1 MAQLELN
8 KLKAMVVEA
17 TDLTSEAREAAERDR
32 DYYDEHQWTAEEIQ
46 ALREKKQPII
56 TMNRIKRKV
65 DAMVGIEQQSRVDP
79 RAYPRNPQDEEAA
92 DAATK
97 ALVFV
102 DDNTRFDSKKS
113 AAFENMI
120 VEGYGGV
127 EVGVEQKRGKFEITI
142 TRLRWEEIFFDPHSR
157 EKDFSDAQYIGIMKW
172 MSMDAALALYEG
184 MYDGTPEELQELLS
198 TNIRNDQDGET
209 FEDRPFETN
218 SFRWTDDRLKRVR
231 VAQMYYKRGGK
242 WYLVIFTGG
251 GEIMHDVSPYVDED
265 GEPTCPIHLMT
276 AYVDRENRRY
286 GVVRSMISAQ
296 DEINK
301 RRSKALHFFSARQT
315 MGVKGAV
322 DSVVALKRELAD
334 PNGHVEINIE
344 QFEDSARAGI
354 RPFEVMG
361 TNDLGVSQFNMLNE
375 AKQEIDMI
383 GPNASLLGQLSG
395 DQSGRAIM
403 AQQQAGFAELAPI
416 YDSLRDW
423 NLRVYRSI
431 WERIKQFWT
440 EERWVRVTDAQ
451 GQTEFI
457 GLNQPTGQMQIQ
469 RGGNGMPMLAPV
481 MQNAVAE
488 MDLDIIIDDAPDHVT
503 LQHEAF
509 EQLTQLA
516 QAGIPVPPEMIIENS
531 SVRNKAELLQKMQ
544 EQQEA
549 AMRAQMAQMQMAQQE
564 QQVEMQ
570 KTQSETRE
578 NEADAFKKFVEAQRT
593 AMGG

>member
-1 MAQLELN
+1 MAELDLT

-17 TDLTSEAREAAERDR
+17 TDLTSEAREASERDR
-32 DYYDEHQWTAEEIQ
+32 DYYDDHQWTAEEIK
-46 ALREKKQPII
+46 ALQNKGQPII

-79 RAYPRNPQDEEAA
+79 RAYPRNPQDEDAS

-97 ALVFV
+97 ALVYV
-102 DDNTRFDSKKS
+102 DDNTRFDAKKS

-127 EVGVEQKRGKFEITI
+127 EVGVEQKRGQFEVTV

-172 MSMDAALALYEG
+172 MSMDAAMSMYQGMFEG
-184 MYDGTPEELQELLS
+184 SPEELQDLLS
-198 TNIRNDQDGET
+198 TNVRNDQDGET

-231 VAQMYYKRGGK
+231 VAQMYYKRGGV
-242 WYLVIFTGG
+242 WYLCVFTGG
-251 GEIMHDVSPYVDED
+251 GKIYSDVSSYVDED
-265 GEPTCPIHLMT
+265 GQPTCPIILMT
-276 AYVDRENRRY
+276 AYIDRENRRY

-322 DSVVALKRELAD
+322 DSVTALKRELAD

-354 RPFEVMG
+354 RPFEVMP
-361 TNDLGVSQFNMLNE
+361 TNDLGASQFSMLTE
-375 AKQEIDMI
+375 AKSEIDMI

-423 NLRVYRSI
+423 NLRVYRAM

-440 EERWVRVTDAQ
+440 EERWVRVTDAR
-451 GQTEFI
+451 GATEFI
-457 GLNQPTGQMQIQ
+457 GLNVPTGQMQMVQ
-469 RGGNGMPMLAPV
+469 GPEGPMIAPM
-481 MQNAVAE
+481 MQNPVAE

-531 SVRNKAELLQKMQ
+531 SVRNKAELL
-544 EQQEA
+544 E
-549 AMRAQMAQMQMAQQE
+549 AMRQQQQQAMMMQAQAAQMEGMKTQAD
-564 QQVEMQ
+564 VQ

-578 NEADAFKKFVEAQRT
+578 NEADAFKKFVEANR
-593 AMGG
+593 AAAGF

>member
-1 MAQLELN
+1 MKKFELH
-8 KLKAMVVEA
+8 KLKAMAVESA
-17 TDLTSEAREAAERDR
+17 DLTSTARELAERDR
-32 DYYDEHQWTAEEIQ
+32 DYYDDHQWTAEEIA
-46 ALREKKQPII
+46 ALKAKKQPVI

-79 RAYPRNPQDEEAA
+79 RAYPRNPQDESAA

-97 ALVFV
+97 ALVYV

-113 AAFENMI
+113 ACFENMI

-127 EVGVEQKRGKFEITI
+127 EVGVEERRGKFEITI
-142 TRLRWEEIFFDPHSR
+142 NRLRWEEIFFDPHSR
-157 EKDFSDAQYIGIMKW
+157 EKDFSDAQYLGVMKW
-172 MSMDAALALYEG
+172 MSLDAALSMYQDS
-184 MYDGTPEELQELLS
+184 YDGDGLEEVLTSDMS
-198 TNIRNDQDGET
+198 TSQDGTT
-209 FEDRPFETN
+209 FEDRPYESN
-218 SFRWTDDRLKRVR
+218 AFRWVDKRLRRVR
-231 VAQMYYKRGGK
+231 VAQTYYKRGGV
-242 WYLVIFTGG
+242 WYLAIYTGG
-251 GEIMHDVSPYVDED
+251 GEISHDVSPYVDED
-265 GEPTCPIHLMT
+265 GQPTCPIHLMT
-276 AYVDRENRRY
+276 AYIDRENHRY

-322 DSVVALKRELAD
+322 DSVSGLKRELSD

-354 RPFEVMG
+354 RPFDVMP
-361 TNDLGVSQFNMLNE
+361 TNDLGASQFSMLNE

-423 NLRVYRSI
+423 NLRVYRAI
-431 WERIKQFWT
+431 WERIKQYWT
-440 EERWVRVTDAQ
+440 EERWIRVTDSQ
-451 GQTEFI
+451 GSTDFI
-457 GLNQPTGQMQIQ
+457 GLNQPTDQMQYTMTEQGPAIV
-469 RGGNGMPMLAPV
+469 PV
-481 MQNAVAE
+481 IENAVAE

-516 QAGIPVPPEMIIENS
+516 QAGIQIPPEMLIENS
-531 SVRNKAELLQKMQ
+531 SVRNKADLLQKME
-544 EQQEA
+544 EQKQA
-549 AMRAQMAQMQMAQQE
+549 AMQAQQASM
-564 QQVEMQ
+564 QVEMQ
-570 KTQSETRE
+570 KTQVEMEKTKSETEE
-578 NEADAFKKFVEAQRT
+578 NKADAFKKFTEANRS
-593 AMGG
+593 AMGF